1 MEKINKL
8 KSIFLKEKIDGYLI
22 PKNDEYFG
30 EYIPYFKDRLKY
42 ISNFSGSFGFC
53 LILKKKNYLFVDGR
67 YTLQAQN
74 QCGKFF
80 KIFTIPR
87 EMPNKILKN
96 KKFKIGYDPKLFTK
110 KTLSIFFKDNN
121 FEFKSI

>member
-42 ISNFSGSFGFC
+42 ISNFSAIVWF
-53 LILKKKNYLFVDGR
+53 LF
-67 YTLQAQN
+67 N
-74 QCGKFF
+74 
-80 KIFTIPR
+80 
-87 EMPNKILKN
+87 
-96 KKFKIGYDPKLFTK
+96 
-110 KTLSIFFKDNN
+110 S
-121 FEFKSI
+121 